1 MRACPAPQR
10 RSAGF
15 AKRASAAR
23 TLRRTASRAVRRF
36 TAGVNSALSRRA
48 VRVPFARP
56 ALITVGRTREWHRAP
71 VAIGTTH
78 AQSRVRIAIGR
89 TRAPSAVTRAP
100 NAATRALNAATRAPN
115 AATRA
120 PNPRVARAR
129 LESNGQDSGRPS
141 ALAAA
146 KRNRRDR
153 RGLLERRQL
162 TRAMREGLRAVAEHD
177 ADFRAFQ
184 HFVDVTLAEFRVQ
197 DELALA
203 EGLVHGVT
211 GEGVHGLAERFRG
224 PAVGALFFSAS

>member
-89 TRAPSAVTRAP
+89 TRAPSA
-100 NAATRALNAATRAPN
+100 ATRAPN
-115 AATRA
+115 T
-120 PNPRVARAR
+120 RVARAR

-141 ALAAA
+141 ALAPA

-184 HFVDVTLAEFRVQ
+184 HFVDVTLAE
-197 DELALA
+197 
-203 EGLVHGVT
+203 
-211 GEGVHGLAERFRG
+211 
-224 PAVGALFFSAS
+224 